1 MSVEADNYLA
11 RVASKYHIGSDID
24 SLTQTF
30 VIKPLIN
37 IIKEWAGEFLYD
49 IYLSGS
55 RAKGTA
61 ITLSSDLDLFISLR
75 HDTNYSLKE
84 IYNSLAKYLTQCG
97 LKPRKQNVSL
107 GVQKSGT
114 NVDLVPAKKRPG
126 HTNYHSLY
134 LNKRDSWTQT
144 NVMEHINLVKNSGR
158 ITEIVLLKIW
168 RKLHNLEFP
177 SIYLELTVIE
187 ALKGKSKS
195 KLSENFL
202 FLLKYLQDEFVQKTI
217 IDPANSNNIISDDL
231 YKYEKEAIRKK
242 AIESLSQKYW
252 EDIIW

>member
-1 MSVEADNYLA
+1 M
-11 RVASKYHIGSDID
+11 
-24 SLTQTF
+24 
-30 VIKPLIN
+30 
-37 IIKEWAGEFLYD
+37 
-49 IYLSGS
+49 
-55 RAKGTA
+55 
-61 ITLSSDLDLFISLR
+61 
-75 HDTNYSLKE
+75 
-84 IYNSLAKYLTQCG
+84 
-97 LKPRKQNVSL
+97 
-107 GVQKSGT
+107 
-114 NVDLVPAKKRPG
+114 
-126 HTNYHSLY
+126 
-134 LNKRDSWTQT
+134 
-144 NVMEHINLVKNSGR
+144 VKNSGR